1 MGRGADDILLT
12 QRYRNMESGGW
23 IEQIEV
29 EIQAYCDDDTRNP
42 NSSIER
48 LINHVPEMSAAHGV
62 HFRIA
67 DNMASTMREAGFT
80 DVREAKYK
88 LPLGWWSADPKY
100 KEIGR
105 FYERFYK
112 TGLQGWLM
120 HIWTKSLG
128 VSLQHDPRER
138 LPAHLFL

>member
-1 MGRGADDILLT
+1 MLT
-12 QRYRNMESGGW
+12 QWYSNLQSGGW

-29 EIQAYCDDDTRNP
+29 EIKAYCDDETRNP
-42 NSSIER
+42 NGAIEG
-48 LINHVPEMSAAHGV
+48 LINHVPEMSAAHGAYFNV
-62 HFRIA
+62 A
-67 DNMASTMREAGFT
+67 ENMSSMMREAGFT
-80 DVREAKYK
+80 DIREAKYK

-120 HIWTKSLG
+120 HIWTKALG
-128 VSLQHDPRER
+128 VSLHHDPQER
-138 LPAHLFL
+138 LLAHTVP

>member
-1 MGRGADDILLT
+1 
-12 QRYRNMESGGW
+12 MESGGW

-29 EIQAYCDDDTRNP
+29 EIKANCDDETRNP
-42 NSSIER
+42 DGAIESLVNR
-48 LINHVPEMSAAHGV
+48 VSEMSAAHGV

-67 DNMASTMREAGFT
+67 ENMAHMMREAGFT

-100 KEIGR
+100 KEIGK
-105 FYERFYK
+105 FFERFYK

-120 HIWTKSLG
+120 HIWTKTMG
-128 VSLQHDPRER
+128 VSLQPRATQEDPCS
-138 LPAHLFL
+138 LCLLVHAGAGQ